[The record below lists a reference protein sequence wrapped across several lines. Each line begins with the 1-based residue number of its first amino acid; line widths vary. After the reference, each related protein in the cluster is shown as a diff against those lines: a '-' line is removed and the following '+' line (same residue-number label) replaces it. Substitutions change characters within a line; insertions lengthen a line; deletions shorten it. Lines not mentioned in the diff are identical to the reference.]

1 VPLDSSRLS
10 SRVREL
16 LRGNPAPAGAHD
28 EARQLDNRDVPET
41 RVREVRFVPDDEV
54 PIAAETA
61 TGCVVIER
69 HYGLDMRHG
78 RATVRDYREAAE
90 RHVSALA
97 VLSAD
102 PQAAGATTPVRP
114 ARFEWDRRGRHTD
127 ERRSP
132 GVPTSGP
139 LLYFD
144 LETTGLSGG
153 VGTLAFLVGCGYFD
167 ADGFHTR
174 QYFLSGY
181 EAEHDLLRSLATF
194 TGQFSGL
201 VSFNGRSFDVPLIDM
216 RYAFH
221 RLDSP
226 FETMPHFDMLHPAR
240 RLWRR
245 REPTGLEAPGEWALT
260 PPGSDGASCAL
271 KSLEEAILG
280 TGRVGDVP
288 GSEIPGRYFQYLRSG
303 YLEPLQA
310 VFEHNRLD
318 LLSLAAL
325 TAHAARMTAGGPSAL
340 PTPHESLAMGQVYER
355 IDRAAEAEACYVR
368 AAGLGDAPWAPK
380 SVERDIRIDALRRL
394 AVMRRRQR
402 RFLDAASAWEAVLDA
417 GVDRASIQ
425 EARRALAIHHEHR
438 TRDLDSARRFA
449 ESALETEQDPD
460 RVKALRYRI
469 DRLNRKTRTGDGRA
483 GPTWHS
489 G

>member
-1 VPLDSSRLS
+1 MPLDSARLS
-10 SRVREL
+10 SRVRDL
-16 LRGNPAPAGAHD
+16 LRGNPAPTGARD
-28 EARQLDNRDVPET
+28 EARALDERDAPEMRT
-41 RVREVRFVPDDEV
+41 RVVRLVPDDEV
-54 PIAAETA
+54 PIAAETS

-69 HYGLDMRHG
+69 HYGLDVRHG
-78 RATVRDYREAAE
+78 WATVRDYGEATE

-97 VLSAD
+97 VLAAD
-102 PQAAGATTPVRP
+102 PQAAGVAPPSRP
-114 ARFEWDRRGRHTD
+114 GRFQWERRAQPTD
-127 ERRSP
+127 ERRLAR
-132 GVPTSGP
+132 VPTSGP

-167 ADGFHTR
+167 SDGFHTR

-181 EAEHDLLRSLATF
+181 EAEHDLLLSLATL
-194 TGQFSGL
+194 TERFSGL

-226 FETMPHFDMLHPAR
+226 FEAMPHFDMLHPAR

-245 REPTGLEAPGEWALT
+245 RGTVGGGTPGDWTLT
-260 PPGSDGASCAL
+260 SPAAGGASCAL
-271 KSLEEAILG
+271 QSLEEAILG

-288 GSEIPGRYFQYLRSG
+288 GAEIPGRYFAYLRTG
-303 YLEPLQA
+303 DLEPLQA

-325 TAHAARMTAGGPSAL
+325 TAHAARLAAEGPSAL
-340 PTPHESLAMGQVYER
+340 STPHEALAMGQVYER
-355 IDRAAEAEACYVR
+355 IDRADQAEACYVR
-368 AAGLGDAPWAPK
+368 AAGLGDAPWAPGT
-380 SVERDIRIDALRRL
+380 VERDIRIDALRRL

-402 RFLDAASAWEAVLDA
+402 RHLDAASAWEAMLDCGA
-417 GVDRASIQ
+417 DRTTVQ

-438 TRDLDSARRFA
+438 TRDLESARQFA
-449 ESALETEQDPD
+449 ARALETEQDPE
-460 RVKALRYRI
+460 RVLALRYRL
-469 DRLNRKTRTGDGRA
+469 DRLNRKART
-483 GPTWHS
+483 S
-489 G
+489 GE